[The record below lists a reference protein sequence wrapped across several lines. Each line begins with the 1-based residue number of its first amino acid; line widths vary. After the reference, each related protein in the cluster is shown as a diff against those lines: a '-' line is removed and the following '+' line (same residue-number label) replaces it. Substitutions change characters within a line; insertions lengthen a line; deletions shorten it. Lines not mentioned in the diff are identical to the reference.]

1 MKPMKRLNMHLRGL
15 SLKKESLLKKML
27 NLVWGLPNV

>member
-15 SLKKESLLKKML
+15 ALKRESLFKSML